1 MVPRTEVV
9 GSLLYLARVSRPD
22 IDLAVNQIARH
33 CAQPRKV
40 ARDAA
45 KYLLRFL
52 QQTRELKMVLKGD
65 GEDKRLAPDAEF
77 ANVCAEWIKLVV
89 DEILESGTLNI
100 NLTVLITPLTQQSP
114 QVSHAPIVVFL
125 VGRL

>member
-1 MVPRTEVV
+1 VFLFGAPI
-9 GSLLYLARVSRPD
+9 GWISQ
-22 IDLAVNQIARH
+22 NQSVTA
-33 CAQPRKV
+33 
-40 ARDAA
+40 
-45 KYLLRFL
+45 
-52 QQTRELKMVLKGD
+52 
-65 GEDKRLAPDAEF
+65 AEF
-77 ANVCAEWIKLVV
+77 IAANDGLLQAEWIKLVV

>member
-77 ANVCAEWIKLVV
+77 ANVCVRLRGVPLRCTDWV
-89 DEILESGTLNI
+89 DFTESVGHRSRVHRSQRRL
-100 NLTVLITPLTQQSP
+100 
-114 QVSHAPIVVFL
+114 APSRVDQARS
-125 VGRL
+125 G